1 MKIISWQAQAPE
13 NYAPQ
18 FHELHHQAYS
28 QFNDQS
34 YSTYHPPLQKSQAT
48 PYPQSN
54 SDVQAQML
62 KLLGEINQK
71 LTQTINSHSEF
82 IAKIEAHKE
91 EPSPIYWP
99 PQQQYQEEPSLLS
112 DSKMLNLMREIEK
125 TNQIMK
131 SGQEQYTPQFFA
143 EIDAKIEAHVE
154 QIINYL
160 NREEEEL
167 QSKPVANLDRHYMVD
182 ESTSYH
188 EQVITTLKNEEVVE
202 THVKNRKEE
211 QIEAP
216 KALHRAKGEEMSTE
230 APSSS
235 ILILKMPYEPRA
247 PIPGNLKFLFLE
259 TDNTLPV
266 IIAYDLT
273 RGEESGLLGLL

>member
-91 EPSPIYWP
+91 EPSPIYWSP
-99 PQQQYQEEPSLLS
+99 
-112 DSKMLNLMREIEK
+112 
-125 TNQIMK
+125 
-131 SGQEQYTPQFFA
+131 
-143 EIDAKIEAHVE
+143 
-154 QIINYL
+154 
-160 NREEEEL
+160 
-167 QSKPVANLDRHYMVD
+167 
-182 ESTSYH
+182 
-188 EQVITTLKNEEVVE
+188 
-202 THVKNRKEE
+202 
-211 QIEAP
+211 
-216 KALHRAKGEEMSTE
+216 
-230 APSSS
+230 
-235 ILILKMPYEPRA
+235 
-247 PIPGNLKFLFLE
+247 
-259 TDNTLPV
+259 
-266 IIAYDLT
+266 
-273 RGEESGLLGLL
+273 